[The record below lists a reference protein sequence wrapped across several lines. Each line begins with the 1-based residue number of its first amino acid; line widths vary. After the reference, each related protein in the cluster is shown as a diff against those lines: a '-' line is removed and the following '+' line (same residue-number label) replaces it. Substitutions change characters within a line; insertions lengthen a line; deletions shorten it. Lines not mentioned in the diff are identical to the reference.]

1 MKKKGI
7 LLVTTLIFLGVIIM
21 LCSVIAYNGKSVL
34 MSGSGYADSEQAYMA
49 AMSGIDFIREQL
61 AENKNYGKPDFF
73 SGENKKNGQSDS
85 DANED
90 KDVCFLNYQDIFKVG
105 VNKRKNLIIGCLAPS
120 LSVDKTAFKTISALR
135 DINSIDS
142 RAKFIISFD
151 SQNDYLSPR
160 SINNFDNEAPQEA
173 DLNGNKSEVPPNTFY
188 VVSTGICG
196 RYRKKAVVLLAS
208 NGPAPLRGGTTA
220 KNDIT
225 ISSSAFNIS
234 HVSPKTD
241 ADIIALNDFNIND
254 FNTLKNKDNN
264 SIKISSDSLS
274 ENGKKITANNVEKK
288 LPANVRHNSNP
299 SIDEADLSGLNSLD
313 KALEDSKISPNSS
326 LKSGTYIY
334 IRDVTDLS
342 SELNKARTFTLAD
355 ENGAI
360 SLRDKNKWVY
370 LDEDY
375 ADIDWNKVN
384 NYSAVQSVNGVSFG
398 NGKVTVSENVAT
410 DGNIHFM
417 ALNKTEDGYSN
428 GNSIDFELDDGS
440 LIVGKS
446 SSDDKNSLI
455 VDGEVT
461 GTGKLFATGDINMN
475 AGSVFEARKQSG
487 VGIWAGGCI
496 NVKNA
501 ENLSSDSAVQE
512 HVLLKAGIEHAVE
525 NGLEAE
531 NTLISTANGSYH
543 YTELE
548 NAYSAAS
555 DDPCVQFKLNGETI
569 TLHLGSK
576 GSDDGFINIYKGD
589 QFVKSITPS
598 SLLQQLGYEV
608 ETNNGS
614 IYGRTCWSKLKNGN
628 DNSASSY
635 VVQYTPENKT
645 DYPNTFERV
654 SDATIEA
661 DLATEALD
669 IKIKS
674 HVTNSTEKE
683 RGELYEG
690 FPGAVQLIIEGESI
704 GIIDINNAELSVFR
718 DDLTKYVNYEHLKVR
733 DRYRNSGTKDVD
745 FVESTNGKILFSKKN
760 LAQLSNVGYTQL
772 SGTDIEIQQG
782 NISCV
787 AYLFPSIKPDDFFKI
802 IRAGEF
808 FVNDKIPK
816 LNKDIEYPDILPGD
830 SIESYLKRFYAFNVN
845 NTSFKG
851 TIYSVGNHIAIQT
864 NYRDFELLG
873 AFIAINGSILLSHI
887 NNGSLI
893 FDPDYVPFF
902 KNENYG
908 VDTRILY
915 LSVL

>member
-105 VNKRKNLIIGCLAPS
+105 VNKRKNLIIGFLAPS
-120 LSVDKTAFKTISALR
+120 LSVDKTAFKAISSLRDINLR

-241 ADIIALNDFNIND
+241 ADIIALKDFNIND
-254 FNTLKNKDNN
+254 FNNLKNKDNN

-274 ENGKKITANNVEKK
+274 EDGKKITANNVEKK

-299 SIDEADLSGLNSLD
+299 SIDETDLSGLNSLD
-313 KALEDSKISPNSS
+313 KALEDSKISPNAS
-326 LKSGTYIY
+326 LKSGTYVY
-334 IRDVTDLS
+334 IRDVTDSS
-342 SELNKARTFTLAD
+342 SESDKEQTFTLDD

-370 LDEDY
+370 LDGDY
-375 ADIDWNKVN
+375 DDIDIDVN
-384 NYSAVQSVNGVSFG
+384 QVDNYAAVQSVNGVSFG

-446 SSDDKNSLI
+446 SSDDKSSLI
-455 VDGEVT
+455 VYGEVT
-461 GTGKLFATGDINMN
+461 GTGKIFATGDINMN

-487 VGIWAGGCI
+487 VGIWAGGRI

-512 HVLLKAGIEHAVE
+512 NVLLQAGLEHAVA
-525 NGLEAE
+525 NGLTPD
-531 NTLISTANGSYH
+531 NTPIWT
-543 YTELE
+543 
-548 NAYSAAS
+548 
-555 DDPCVQFKLNGETI
+555 V
-569 TLHLGSK
+569 
-576 GSDDGFINIYKGD
+576 
-589 QFVKSITPS
+589 
-598 SLLQQLGYEV
+598 
-608 ETNNGS
+608 
-614 IYGRTCWSKLKNGN
+614 
-628 DNSASSY
+628 
-635 VVQYTPENKT
+635 
-645 DYPNTFERV
+645 
-654 SDATIEA
+654 
-661 DLATEALD
+661 
-669 IKIKS
+669 
-674 HVTNSTEKE
+674 
-683 RGELYEG
+683 
-690 FPGAVQLIIEGESI
+690 
-704 GIIDINNAELSVFR
+704 
-718 DDLTKYVNYEHLKVR
+718 
-733 DRYRNSGTKDVD
+733 
-745 FVESTNGKILFSKKN
+745 NGKYSVTTTIAGTTLELPQRNVTFTAVPLSSSNDSAKPQTPN
-760 LAQLSNVGYTQL
+760 LN
-772 SGTDIEIQQG
+772 
-782 NISCV
+782 
-787 AYLFPSIKPDDFFKI
+787 
-802 IRAGEF
+802 R
-808 FVNDKIPK
+808 
-816 LNKDIEYPDILPGD
+816 DIEYPDILPGD

-851 TIYSVGNHIAIQT
+851 TIYSAGNDIEIQT
-864 NYRDFELLG
+864 KDRDFELLG